1 MESLS
6 ASGFAPVL
14 ITAATPPKRPMSLVL
29 IAQIVIVLVIIGL
42 VVGLAP
48 RLLAR
53 HRLVT
58 EGQEAAMVDV
68 VTATPFKPDFGTPLP
83 AEVRP
88 FTQAA
93 IHARASGFLK
103 NWYVDIGTTVTN
115 GQLLAEI
122 ETPEI
127 DQQLAQAR
135 AELEQAQAMLDLAK
149 ITADRWTDLLKSAS
163 VSEQETAEKTA
174 DYKLKQANVN
184 AAQAN
189 VRRLEELKNFGRVVA
204 PFAGTVIARNTDIGQ
219 LISASSGTELFGLA
233 QTDPLRVYVRVPQT
247 LVSAIDAGQNADLT
261 FQEKPGRVFTATV
274 TRTAGAVDPATRTLL
289 VELQTPN
296 PNGEILSG
304 SYAQARFK
312 DSGNASGLSLS
323 DNALIFR
330 AQGMQ
335 IAVVDGSNIVHLHSI
350 KLGRD
355 FGKSVEVL
363 NGLDAG
369 ERVIV
374 NPPDAIAE
382 GMTVRI
388 APANT
393 NSAAQ

>member
-1 MESLS
+1 MNASESK
-6 ASGFAPVL
+6 P
-14 ITAATPPKRPMSLVL
+14 AATPPPRPVSLVL

-53 HRLVT
+53 HRL
-58 EGQEAAMVDV
+58 AAESQNITTVDV

-83 AEVRP
+83 AEVQP

-103 NWYVDIGTTVTN
+103 NWFVDIGAVVTN
-115 GQLLAEI
+115 GQVLAEI

-135 AELEQAQAMLDLAK
+135 AELEQSQAMLGLAK
-149 ITADRWTDLLKSAS
+149 ITADRWTELLKSSS

-174 DYKLKQANVN
+174 DYTLKQANVD
-184 AAQAN
+184 AARAN

-204 PFAGTVIARNTDIGQ
+204 PFAGTITTRNTDIGQ
-219 LISASSGTELFGLA
+219 LISATSGAELFRLA
-233 QTDPLRVYVRVPQT
+233 QTDPLRVYVRAPQS
-247 LVSAIDAGQNADLT
+247 LIAGITTGQTADLT

-289 VELQTPN
+289 VELQVAN
-296 PNGEILSG
+296 PGGEILAG
-304 SYAQARFK
+304 SYAQARFA
-312 DSGNASGLSLS
+312 DTGNASGLSLS

-335 IAVVDGSNIVHLHSI
+335 VAVVDSNNTVHLRSL

-355 FGKSVEVL
+355 FGKTVEVL
-363 NGLDAG
+363 NGLSAG
-369 ERVIV
+369 ERVV
-374 NPPDAIAE
+374 LNPPDAIAE
-382 GMTVRI
+382 GMTVHI

-393 NSAAQ
+393 NSAAK